1 MAGRISRGITVQV
14 PLNRFKEEF
23 EKECRKLDIESAL
36 EQINNDHRETLV
48 ALAESERKDR
58 DKQFTLEMA
67 EHVWQKCKGYPIP
80 DCYSEEDRLSIFERY
95 YHRAVSQSQG
105 E

>member
-1 MAGRISRGITVQV
+1 MIDEDQLTA
-14 PLNRFKEEF
+14 EE
-23 EKECRKLDIESAL
+23 
-36 EQINNDHRETLV
+36 
-48 ALAESERKDR
+48 KDR
-58 DKQFTLEMA
+58 KFTLEMA
-67 EHVWQKCKGYPIP
+67 EHVWQKVKGYPIP

>member
-1 MAGRISRGITVQV
+1 MDSKQEEILRTERIKMISKIVMDMHHDT
-14 PLNRFKEEF
+14 F
-23 EKECRKLDIESAL
+23 
-36 EQINNDHRETLV
+36 V
-48 ALAESERKDR
+48 ALAESERKELEH
-58 DKQFTLEMA
+58 TLEMA
-67 EHVWQKCKGYPIP
+67 EHVWQKVKGYPIP

>member
-1 MAGRISRGITVQV
+1 LVQLLVYMQSFDKRVEILKISQ
-14 PLNRFKEEF
+14 LSE
-23 EKECRKLDIESAL
+23 A
-36 EQINNDHRETLV
+36 
-48 ALAESERKDR
+48 ERKDR
-58 DKQFTLEMA
+58 EFILEMA
-67 EHVWQKCKGYPIP
+67 EHVWQKVKGYPIP

>member
-1 MAGRISRGITVQV
+1 MT
-14 PLNRFKEEF
+14 RFRTDKRVEIM
-23 EKECRKLDIESAL
+23 KAMQL
-36 EQINNDHRETLV
+36 INEMHGETLK

-58 DKQFTLEMA
+58 DREYTLEMA
-67 EHVWQKCKGYPIP
+67 EHVWQKVKGYPIP

-95 YHRAVSQSQG
+95 YHRAIAQSQG

>member
-1 MAGRISRGITVQV
+1 MVDKRVEIVKIQQLS
-14 PLNRFKEEF
+14 E
-23 EKECRKLDIESAL
+23 
-36 EQINNDHRETLV
+36 
-48 ALAESERKDR
+48 AEIKDR
-58 DKQFTLEMA
+58 EFTLEMA
-67 EHVWQKCKGYPIP
+67 EHVWQKVKGYPIP

>member
-1 MAGRISRGITVQV
+1 MVDKRVEIVKIQQLSEA
-14 PLNRFKEEF
+14 
-23 EKECRKLDIESAL
+23 
-36 EQINNDHRETLV
+36 ET
-48 ALAESERKDR
+48 KDR
-58 DKQFTLEMA
+58 DFTLEMA
-67 EHVWQKCKGYPIP
+67 EHVWQKVKGYPIP

>member
-1 MAGRISRGITVQV
+1 MLSFEEEKKIKEDRRIQIMKAMQLIDELHGDT
-14 PLNRFKEEF
+14 
-23 EKECRKLDIESAL
+23 L
-36 EQINNDHRETLV
+36 E

-58 DKQFTLEMA
+58 DREYTLEMA
-67 EHVWQKCKGYPIP
+67 EHVWQKVKGYPIP
-80 DCYSEEDRLSIFERY
+80 ECYSEEDRLSIFERY

>member
-1 MAGRISRGITVQV
+1 
-14 PLNRFKEEF
+14 
-23 EKECRKLDIESAL
+23 LDST
-36 EQINNDHRETLV
+36 QSSD
-48 ALAESERKDR
+48 KDR
-58 DKQFTLEMA
+58 QFILEMA
-67 EHVWQKCKGYPIP
+67 EHVWLKVKGYPIP